1 MRAAV
6 ITQPRRLEVQEVKTP
21 QVGPG
26 QVRIRVESTGVCG
39 TDLHLFDGHFHA
51 KLPLIPGHEIAGVI
65 DQVGSGVDD
74 LKEGQRVALDPVIAC
89 GQCWACRRGQRQHC
103 LNFQALG
110 VTRAGGFSEYV
121 VAPAGNAFPVYNL
134 SGAEAAFAE
143 PLGCVAWG
151 ILRLRPEPGSK
162 ALLFGA
168 GPIGLLLMQA
178 LAASGVASVTV
189 VDPVPSRLELARQLG
204 ATRTIQSGPN
214 LKEQL
219 KDLEPHGFDV
229 VTEAT
234 GNPGVVEG
242 MAQYAAVGGKILIFG
257 VAPEDATVKISPY
270 DIFQRDLSVIGSFS
284 LNGTI
289 PQALAWL
296 EAGRVKVGP
305 IISHRLPIEALAQA
319 LEYKEHPGMA
329 GSLKVLIEPEVG
341 P

>member
-1 MRAAV
+1 MKAAV
-6 ITQPRRLEVQEVKTP
+6 ITQPRKLEVQEVKAP
-21 QVGPG
+21 EAGPG

-51 KLPLIPGHEIAGVI
+51 NLPLIPGHEIAGVI

-121 VAPAGNAFPVYNL
+121 VAPAGNAFAVHNL

-151 ILRLRPEPGSK
+151 IVRLKPEPGSN

-178 LAASGVASVTV
+178 LVASGVASITV
-189 VDPVPSRLELARQLG
+189 VDTVQSRLDLAKQLG
-204 ATRTIQSGPN
+204 ATRTVLVGPN
-214 LKEQL
+214 LKQEL
-219 KDLEPHGFDV
+219 RDLEPHGFDI

-234 GNPGVVEG
+234 GNPAVVEA
-242 MAQYAAVGGKILIFG
+242 MPQYAAVGGKILIFG
-257 VAPEDATVKISPY
+257 VAPEDAMVKISPY
-270 DIFQRDLSVIGSFS
+270 DIFQRDLSVVGSFS

-296 EAGRVKVGP
+296 EANQVKVGP
-305 IISHRLPIEALAQA
+305 IISHRLPIESLGQA
-319 LEYKEHPGMA
+319 LKYKEHPGMA
-329 GSLKVLIEPEVG
+329 GSLKVLIVP
-341 P
+341 

>member
-6 ITQPRRLEVQEVKTP
+6 ITQPRKLEVQEVKTP
-21 QVGPG
+21 EAGPG

-39 TDLHLFDGHFHA
+39 TDLHLFEGHFHA
-51 KLPLIPGHEIAGVI
+51 NLPLIPGHEIAGII
-65 DQVGSGVDD
+65 DQVGSGVQD
-74 LKEGQRVALDPVIAC
+74 LKEGQRVALDPVISC

-121 VAPAGNAFPVYNL
+121 VAPAGNAFPVINL

-151 ILRLRPEPGSK
+151 ILRLRPEPGSN

-178 LAASGVASVTV
+178 LLASGVASITV
-189 VDPVPSRLELARQLG
+189 ADPVKERLELARQLG
-204 ATRTIQSGPN
+204 ATRILQTSPN
-214 LKEQL
+214 LRQEL

-234 GNPGVVEG
+234 GIPAVVQA
-242 MAQYAAVGGKILIFG
+242 MPQYAAVGGKILIFG
-257 VAPEDATVKISPY
+257 VSPEDAKIQISPY
-270 DIFQRDLSVIGSFS
+270 DLFQRDLSLVGSFS

-305 IISHRLPIEALAQA
+305 IISHRLPIESLAQA

-329 GSLKVLIEPEVG
+329 GSLKVLIEP
-341 P
+341 